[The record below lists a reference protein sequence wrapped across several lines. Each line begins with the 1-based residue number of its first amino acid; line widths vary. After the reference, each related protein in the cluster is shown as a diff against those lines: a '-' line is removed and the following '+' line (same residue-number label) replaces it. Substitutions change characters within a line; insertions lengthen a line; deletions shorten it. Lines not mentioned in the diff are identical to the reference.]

1 MAVLCGDL
9 EMVVAVGSGDVLVSD
24 VVVNGV
30 GFISSALVGGTV
42 VRYALLD
49 DKSDVVLGRVKV
61 IFTLL
66 SGCDNVFIV
75 SFVSDVGL
83 VCASH

>member
-1 MAVLCGDL
+1 MCGDL
-9 EMVVAVGSGDVLVSD
+9 EAVVAVGSGDVLVSD

-30 GFISSALVGGTV
+30 GFISSALVGTV
-42 VRYALLD
+42 VRYALLED
-49 DKSDVVLGRVKV
+49 VLECDVVLGRVKV

-66 SGCDNVFIV
+66 SGCDNVFTV
-75 SFVSDVGL
+75 SFVSDVGM